1 MRDYNISALI
11 KYTDKF
17 IENVNIVYTMSQQ
30 ADGNNS
36 ELIS

>member
-17 IENVNIVYTMSQQ
+17 IENVNIVSMSQQ